1 MTIDL
6 TGAVP
11 RVTATCDCCSR
22 EGELFRLIDTSEFL
36 CEECFAMLYGV
47 AA

>member
-11 RVTATCDCCSR
+11 QTTRTCDCCSC
-22 EGELFRLIDTSEFL
+22 EGELFRLIATVDAL
-36 CEECFAMLYGV
+36 CRRCFAMLHG
-47 AA
+47 